1 MMEWSTWFEP
11 SGDKVERLFRKTLY
25 KFDLNDER
33 PVGSVVGSISSN
45 GGWTLGPTS

>member
-1 MMEWSTWFEP
+1 MEWNIWLEP

-33 PVGSVVGSISSN
+33 PVGSVVGSINSN
-45 GGWTLGPTS
+45 GSLTLGPAS